1 MGIYDSLNPEQQ
13 KGVLTVDGP
22 VLILAGAGSGK
33 TRVLTHRVAHLIHD
47 LGVSPYNI
55 MAITFTNKAAGEM
68 KERIDNLVGM
78 GSEGIWVATFHSSC
92 VKILRRFADRI
103 GYDTNF
109 AIYDTDDSKAL
120 MKEVCK
126 YCNVDTK
133 QYKERTF
140 LNEISSAKNELI
152 NEEMYASQN
161 SADFRK
167 EIYIRVYREYQ
178 ARLRANNAMDFDDLI
193 MKTVELL
200 KYQTDVLKFYQDRFH
215 YIMVDEYQDTN
226 TAQFELV
233 RLLASGRQNLCVVGD
248 DDQSIYKFRGANIYN
263 ILNFEKH
270 FPDATVIKLEQNYR
284 STGNILNAANSV
296 IANNVGRKEKKLWT
310 ENDDG
315 DKVHFEM
322 LESAYEEADY
332 IVRDIVRQNRNGK
345 YGFGDS
351 AILYRTN
358 AQSRILEEKFIF
370 EGVPYKIVGGV
381 NFYARK
387 EIKDLLSYMKTV
399 NNSRDDLAVQ
409 RIINVPK
416 RGIGQT
422 SISRA
427 MDFAIFNDLDLFEAL
442 EHTDRIPNLGRA
454 TAKIQPFVDLIHELR
469 EISANEGVL
478 ALINAV
484 IEKTGYVEELKAE
497 KTEEADARIENINEL
512 ISKVVDYEQNADEP
526 TLNGF
531 LEDVALVA
539 DIDSLDESVPQ
550 VVMMTLHAAKGLEF
564 PNVYLSGMED
574 GLFPSFMSITAGGDD
589 SEIEEE
595 RRLCYVGI
603 TRAMKRLTMTGA
615 KTRMVRGETHYSPIS
630 RFVKEIPN
638 DYLEG
643 NTWEP
648 KPRNYMDA
656 PVDAAPKKSMKG
668 APLAAQTYKKQSFGT
683 KIAKN
688 DLDYTVGDRV
698 RHMRFGEGEVV
709 DINEG
714 GRDYEVTVEF
724 DTAGRKKMFASFAK
738 LQKL

>member
-1 MGIYDSLNPEQQ
+1 
-13 KGVLTVDGP
+13 
-22 VLILAGAGSGK
+22 
-33 TRVLTHRVAHLIHD
+33 
-47 LGVSPYNI
+47 
-55 MAITFTNKAAGEM
+55 
-68 KERIDNLVGM
+68 
-78 GSEGIWVATFHSSC
+78 
-92 VKILRRFADRI
+92 
-103 GYDTNF
+103 
-109 AIYDTDDSKAL
+109 
-120 MKEVCK
+120 
-126 YCNVDTK
+126 
-133 QYKERTF
+133 
-140 LNEISSAKNELI
+140 
-152 NEEMYASQN
+152 
-161 SADFRK
+161 
-167 EIYIRVYREYQ
+167 
-178 ARLRANNAMDFDDLI
+178 
-193 MKTVELL
+193 
-200 KYQTDVLKFYQDRFH
+200 
-215 YIMVDEYQDTN
+215 MVDEYQDTN

-296 IANNVGRKEKKLWT
+296 SANNVGRKEKKLWT

-550 VVMMTLHAAKGLEF
+550 VVMMTLHAA
-564 PNVYLSGMED
+564 
-574 GLFPSFMSITAGGDD
+574 
-589 SEIEEE
+589 
-595 RRLCYVGI
+595 
-603 TRAMKRLTMTGA
+603 
-615 KTRMVRGETHYSPIS
+615 
-630 RFVKEIPN
+630 
-638 DYLEG
+638 
-643 NTWEP
+643 
-648 KPRNYMDA
+648 
-656 PVDAAPKKSMKG
+656 
-668 APLAAQTYKKQSFGT
+668 
-683 KIAKN
+683 
-688 DLDYTVGDRV
+688 
-698 RHMRFGEGEVV
+698 
-709 DINEG
+709 
-714 GRDYEVTVEF
+714 
-724 DTAGRKKMFASFAK
+724 
-738 LQKL
+738 